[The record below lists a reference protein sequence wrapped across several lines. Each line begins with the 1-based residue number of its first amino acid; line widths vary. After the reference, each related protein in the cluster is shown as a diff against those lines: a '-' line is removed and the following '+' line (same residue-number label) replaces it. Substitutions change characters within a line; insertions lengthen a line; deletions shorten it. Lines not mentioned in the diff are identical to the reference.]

1 MSLVFY
7 IGLLLSAAIGISLG
21 LIGAGGS
28 ILTVPI
34 LVYFLGVEPHEAV
47 GMSLAVVGA
56 TSLFGSYLHHKHSRV
71 NFPAAMLFGITGI
84 FGAFFGAPF
93 TKLVSPQALLLL
105 FGALMFIV
113 AISMLWRKSRGGD
126 DEVRRRKVLWKS
138 AAAGLGV
145 GFLTGFLGVGGGFLI
160 VPALVMFG
168 GLTIKE
174 SVGTSLFVIFINCAA
189 GLFAHAGSNHFNWSL
204 TTLVVILA
212 VGGAGL
218 GTVFSKRLTANR
230 LQKAFAVLV
239 LAVSVVL
246 FAKNYII
253 LF

>member
-7 IGLLLSAAIGISLG
+7 IGLILSAAVGLSLG

-56 TSLFGSYLHHKHSRV
+56 TSLFGSYLHHKRSRV
-71 NFPAAMLFGITGI
+71 NFPAAMLFGITGV
-84 FGAFFGAPF
+84 FGAFLGAPL
-93 TKLVSPQALLLL
+93 TRLVLPEVLLLL
-105 FGALMFIV
+105 FGALMFVV
-113 AISMLWRKSRGGD
+113 AISMLWRRSHVED
-126 DEVRRRKVLWKS
+126 SARRQKVLWK
-138 AAAGLGV
+138 AGAAGLGV

-160 VPALVMFG
+160 VPALVVFG
-168 GLTIKE
+168 GLAIKE
-174 SVGTSLFVIFINCAA
+174 AVGTSLFVIFINCTA
-189 GLFAHAGSNHFNWSL
+189 GLIAHSGGSHFNWSL
-204 TTLVVILA
+204 TSIIVVLA
-212 VGGAGL
+212 VGGASL
-218 GTVFSKRLTANR
+218 GTIFSHRLSANR
-230 LQKAFAVLV
+230 LQTAFAVLV

-246 FAKNYII
+246 FAKNYTV